1 MVLKG
6 CSGLTVDTIFPIA
19 GLILGLVLLIYS
31 SNKAIEH
38 TIKIAL
44 KWGIT
49 PFVTGLVLVSIGTD
63 FPEIVNSLVSSSLG
77 HADISVG
84 DSLGSVLTQITLVIG
99 LLPFLG
105 KKFNVDRKKILII
118 GAYEVLALILAVSI
132 IEKGYISRINAVFL
146 LASWP
151 IFLLLIRSATTENPK
166 KSKVLE
172 EISRN
177 KSFRHI
183 IVAVLGFIGVA
194 IGAYVVVKSVI
205 QISISF
211 QVSELFISFF
221 VLALGTSLPELVVDL
236 VAIQKGHFELAIG
249 DAIGSC
255 IVDATV
261 SIGIGQ
267 LFFPQVIAGESAS
280 ITGLYAI
287 FGSVIV
293 ILLLALRKKLDKKIG
308 TLFIII
314 YLLSYL
320 LVIVW

>member
-1 MVLKG
+1 MTLN
-6 CSGLTVDTIFPIA
+6 TIFPIA
-19 GLILGLVLLIYS
+19 GLILGMVLLIYS

-77 HADISVG
+77 HADISVAN
-84 DSLGSVLTQITLVIG
+84 SLGSILTQITLVVG

-132 IEKGYISRINAVFL
+132 IEKGYITRINAVFL
-146 LASWP
+146 LTSWP
-151 IFLLLIRSATTENPK
+151 IFLLLIRSATTKNSK
-166 KSKVLE
+166 KEKVLE
-172 EISRN
+172 EISGD
-177 KSFRHI
+177 KSLIHI
-183 IVAVLGFIGVA
+183 LVAVLGFIGVA
-194 IGAYVVVKSVI
+194 IGAYVVVQSVI

-211 QVSELFISFF
+211 QVSEFFISFF

-236 VAIQKGHFELAIG
+236 VAIKKGHFELAIG

-267 LFFPQVIAGESAS
+267 LFFPQVVSGESAT

-293 ILLLALRKKLDKKIG
+293 ILMLALRKKLDKKAGAI
-308 TLFIII
+308 FIII

-320 LVIVW
+320 LVIV